1 MKGYNMN
8 ADTLFN
14 KLNIDKSDN
23 GIRYFDEEYLDGLI
37 DETYL
42 DITDIIAV
50 NSRQDKSKKDIDL
63 LLQSLLNKFRY

>member
-1 MKGYNMN
+1 MN